1 MNTRTK
7 TNSDGVFVVEV
18 DIMLDV
24 LVTFVFT
31 RKNGPLVYDRC
42 TAAVVISTGQTIRAM
57 YAGNVP
63 DVVLSLAREMAL
75 DACAQYDKIPDMQ
88 RERGT

>member
-7 TNSDGVFVVEV
+7 TNPDGVFVVEV

-24 LVTFVFT
+24 PVTFVFT

-42 TAAVVISTGQTIRAM
+42 TAAIVISTGQTIRAM

-75 DACAQYDKIPDMQ
+75 DACAEHDNAPDTD
-88 RERGT
+88 RGS

>member
-7 TNSDGVFVVEV
+7 TNLNGVFVVEV
-18 DIMLDV
+18 DIMLDT

-31 RKNGPLVYDRC
+31 RENGPLVYRHC
-42 TAAVVISTGQTIRAM
+42 LATVVISTGQTIRAE

-75 DACAQYDKIPDMQ
+75 DACAEYDKAPDTD
-88 RERGT
+88 RGS

>member
-7 TNSDGVFVVEV
+7 TNMDSVFVVEV
-18 DIMLDV
+18 DIVLDV
-24 LVTFVFT
+24 PVTFVFT

>member
-7 TNSDGVFVVEV
+7 TNLDGVFVVEV
-18 DIMLDV
+18 DIMLDT

-31 RKNGPLVYDRC
+31 RTNGPLVYDRC

-75 DACAQYDKIPDMQ
+75 DACAEYDNAPDTD
-88 RERGT
+88 RGS